1 MMEWTFR
8 CCETWDF
15 LIASAHPCSFA
26 SIPDGNHSEP
36 LARHPKR
43 FHALVHT
50 DGNRPW
56 HAELGLER
64 RRLYKLSFLDVSGQG
79 LWSHLQHHEHH
90 DSRCNTTCREK
101 ELPDVNWTWS
111 SIHDRLM

>member
-15 LIASAHPCSFA
+15 LIASLHPCSFA

-43 FHALVHT
+43 FHALAHT

-64 RRLYKLSFLDVSGQG
+64 RAACAS
-79 LWSHLQHHEHH
+79 
-90 DSRCNTTCREK
+90 SRSWTSSARVYGAICNIM
-101 ELPDVNWTWS
+101 
-111 SIHDRLM
+111 SIMTLVVTRHAERKSCQT